1 MSGWL
6 NDKNLNLNKRR
17 KMKEYTLEEF
27 KKLTFQEVIDIC
39 HQRSVAGG
47 WWHDAETGEMKERNK
62 GEMLCLIHSEVSEMM
77 EGERK
82 GINDDHLPHRSMAE
96 VEGADVAIRL
106 GDYMVGHG
114 YDVVSAIYEKLEYN
128 KTRADHNLLN
138 RAKTG
143 GKKF

>member
-1 MSGWL
+1 MTWMR
-6 NDKNLNLNKRR
+6 DKNLNLNKRDR
-17 KMKEYTLEEF
+17 MYTLEQF

-47 WWHDAETGEMKERNK
+47 WWNDTETGEPMVRNK

-82 GINDDHLPHRSMAE
+82 GINDDHLPHRAMAE

-128 KTRADHNLLN
+128 KTRADHNLSN
-138 RAKTG
+138 RAKG
-143 GKKF
+143 DGKKW